1 MTTVLMTGFEPF
13 GGAAVNASW
22 EAVRQVSAPPGVDL
36 RVRLLP
42 CRFGA
47 ALDELWRAVEREDPA
62 VVIAVGVADGR
73 PDVSL
78 ERVAVNLDDAPIPD
92 NAGAQP
98 VDRPIVADG
107 PAAYLAT
114 LPVKACAAA
123 VRALGVP
130 VGLSHSAGTF
140 VCNHV
145 FYGLMHRAATLRPG
159 LRAGFVHVPHHATLP
174 PETAAA
180 ALATIAGA
188 AVRVRADL
196 TSAEGALH

>member
-1 MTTVLMTGFEPF
+1 M
-13 GGAAVNASW
+13 
-22 EAVRQVSAPPGVDL
+22 
-36 RVRLLP
+36 
-42 CRFGA
+42 
-47 ALDELWRAVEREDPA
+47 
-62 VVIAVGVADGR
+62 
-73 PDVSL
+73 
-78 ERVAVNLDDAPIPD
+78 
-92 NAGAQP
+92 
-98 VDRPIVADG
+98 
-107 PAAYLAT
+107 
-114 LPVKACAAA
+114 
-123 VRALGVP
+123 RALGVP

-174 PETAAA
+174 PETAAV